1 MHFLLLNIIVWKPQH
16 TKINRL
22 QLLFSCY
29 KSWKIIILLKLEYAV
44 PIFLK
49 KGNHQESHDSEMI
62 TVYPLEFSK
71 LCINIIHLYIYNKLY
86 NKYF

>member
-1 MHFLLLNIIVWKPQH
+1 MHFLLLSIIVWKPQH
-16 TKINRL
+16 TNK
-22 QLLFSCY
+22 LLFSCY
-29 KSWKIIILLKLEYAV
+29 KSWQIVILLKLKYAV
-44 PIFLK
+44 SNFFLK
-49 KGNHQESHDSEMI
+49 KGNHRESHHSEMI